1 MSIHWDIYIKIQE
14 RKIKDEIKLKDEKWT
29 HIQRKGILTKNDL
42 KWRLKFSWKVC
53 LKLLVGVV
61 GFCLDGTSF
70 TYKMNPFDQASA
82 QRAVT
87 WREPGLGFDF
97 GFTRKESHGGT
108 RENVAHF
115 MTAISY
121 RKGVIAME

>member
-1 MSIHWDIYIKIQE
+1 MAIHSNIYIKIQE

-87 WREPGLGFDF
+87 WRGPGLGFDF

-121 RKGVIAME
+121 RKSVIAVE

>member
-1 MSIHWDIYIKIQE
+1 MAIHSNIYIKIQE

-29 HIQRKGILTKNDL
+29 HIQRKEILTKNDL

-70 TYKMNPFDQASA
+70 TYKMNLFDQASA

-87 WREPGLGFDF
+87 WRGPGLGFDF

-121 RKGVIAME
+121 RKGVIAVE

>member
-29 HIQRKGILTKNDL
+29 HIQRKEILNKNDL

-87 WREPGLGFDF
+87 WRGPGLGFDF

-115 MTAISY
+115 MTAISN